1 MIVTYRPTLEDLWF
15 REKFL
20 SDPDTMSY
28 NAPWGGTI
36 PFPRE
41 KWQDW
46 YARWVAHQD
55 GNQRYYRYLLNA
67 ESREFVGEIAY
78 HLDPEQGIYLADVIV
93 HAKYRGKGYGKEGLA
108 LLCQAAKDNGLVEL
122 YDNIAAGNPSIRL
135 FLNMGFSIVDAAE
148 DRVMLKKVL

>member
-28 NAPWGGTI
+28 NDPWGGTI

-46 YARWVAHQD
+46 YARWVAHRD

-93 HAKYRGKGYGKEGLA
+93 HAKHRGKGYGKEGLA

-122 YDNIAAGNPSIRL
+122 YDNIAAGNPSIQM
-135 FLNMGFSIVDAAE
+135 FLNMGFVVVDAAE
-148 DRVMLKKVL
+148 DIVMLKKVL